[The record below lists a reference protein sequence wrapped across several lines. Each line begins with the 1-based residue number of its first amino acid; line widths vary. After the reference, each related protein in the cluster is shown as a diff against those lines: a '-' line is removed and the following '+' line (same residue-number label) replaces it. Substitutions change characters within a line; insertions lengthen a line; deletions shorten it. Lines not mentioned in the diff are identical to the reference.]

1 MAFERI
7 IGQPAVKEILK
18 RALERHRLPHAL
30 LFYGPEGVGKEAMA
44 FELAKALLCE
54 NPHDVEPCNR
64 CRDCQRISQL
74 SHPDVHFIFPA
85 PLSIKDEE
93 YQEILRRKAADP
105 YAAIALWANPTISI
119 EQIRQLRRVSALTSF
134 EGKAKVAILS
144 QAHQM
149 TAEASNAL
157 LKILEE
163 PPGRMFLILTTPR
176 SNQLLPT
183 IISRCQKVR
192 FHPLPDEDIEAAL
205 QTRKGVEPQRATL
218 VARLAEG
225 NYCRALELLEEDLA
239 TQREHVLDFVR
250 RSLGDD
256 LDGIRVVDDWL
267 AEFDKKT
274 IKDLLKLMALW
285 FRDVWVVEKSQR
297 VDAIVNI
304 DAVDLLKQF
313 AASFS
318 AVRWE
323 GVLQSVE
330 KSIDLV
336 DRNAYIQLVL
346 LELGLQLRR
355 YMRFSHV

>member
-1 MAFERI
+1 
-7 IGQPAVKEILK
+7 
-18 RALERHRLPHAL
+18 
-30 LFYGPEGVGKEAMA
+30 
-44 FELAKALLCE
+44 
-54 NPHDVEPCNR
+54 
-64 CRDCQRISQL
+64 
-74 SHPDVHFIFPA
+74 
-85 PLSIKDEE
+85 
-93 YQEILRRKAADP
+93 
-105 YAAIALWANPTISI
+105 
-119 EQIRQLRRVSALTSF
+119 
-134 EGKAKVAILS
+134 
-144 QAHQM
+144 
-149 TAEASNAL
+149 
-157 LKILEE
+157 
-163 PPGRMFLILTTPR
+163 
-176 SNQLLPT
+176 
-183 IISRCQKVR
+183 
-192 FHPLPDEDIEAAL
+192 
-205 QTRKGVEPQRATL
+205 
-218 VARLAEG
+218 
-225 NYCRALELLEEDLA
+225 
-239 TQREHVLDFVR
+239 LDFVR